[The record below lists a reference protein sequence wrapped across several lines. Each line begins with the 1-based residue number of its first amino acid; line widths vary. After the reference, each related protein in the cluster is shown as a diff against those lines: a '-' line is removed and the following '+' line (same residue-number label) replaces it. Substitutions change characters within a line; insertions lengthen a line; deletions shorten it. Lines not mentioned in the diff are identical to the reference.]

1 MEWGIQQ
8 ADEKGLETYIDATD
22 IGRLLYVKFGFVE
35 AAPSEFTLAS
45 LAATQRRKEL
55 EEELLLFVWWP
66 MHRPVGGKYE
76 EGKRLLPWEKE

>member
-22 IGRLLYVKFGFVE
+22 IGRLVYVKFGFVE

-45 LAATQRRKEL
+45 LAATHRRKEL
-55 EEELLLFVWWP
+55 EGELLPFVWWP
-66 MHRPVGGKYE
+66 MHRPGGKYE
-76 EGKRLLPWEKE
+76 KGKILLPWEKE